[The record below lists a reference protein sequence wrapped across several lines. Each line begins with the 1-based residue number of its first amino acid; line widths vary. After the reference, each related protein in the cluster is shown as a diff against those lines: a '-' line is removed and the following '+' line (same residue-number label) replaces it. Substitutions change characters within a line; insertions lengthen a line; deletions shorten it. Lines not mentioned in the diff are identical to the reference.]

1 MPVDVLEISSV
12 CQSLSHI
19 KSTIRRSSRNFLS
32 GFQSNCNYQ
41 GEILGFLKK
50 ELILVIKQGP
60 GGDSPPEATRFF
72 ISKEQR

>member
-1 MPVDVLEISSV
+1 MPDDILEICCV

-19 KSTIRRSSRNFLS
+19 KSTIRGSSRNFLS

-41 GEILGFLKK
+41 GEILGFVKK
-50 ELILVIKQGP
+50 RAYFSTKAGAW
-60 GGDSPPEATRFF
+60 GDSPPEAIGFF